1 MVVNLIIMT
10 NSRSIPVVFMMLC
23 KIITN
28 VLRFVL
34 ILNLHSTFEHWL
46 WLLCTVR
53 YSWLYALGNINYYM
67 YEWLIRLT
75 SVHMLVKYSIHLQ
88 LSYFSFKEHKE
99 IPTILLH
106 FSIHIETKREF
117 FLFILLFDSVYLVD
131 PASSH
136 TLVLKIKP
144 CMSKCFD
151 CLTLDC
157 GRLIITVIV

>member
-1 MVVNLIIMT
+1 
-10 NSRSIPVVFMMLC
+10 MMLS

-28 VLRFVL
+28 VLRFEL

-53 YSWLYALGNINYYM
+53 YTWLYSLGNIIYYM
-67 YEWLIRLT
+67 YVWLIFLI
-75 SVHMLVKYSIHLQ
+75 SVHMLVKYSIHLK

-99 IPTILLH
+99 IPTIHLH
-106 FSIHIETKREF
+106 FSIHIETKRKY
-117 FLFILLFDSVYLVD
+117 LWFILLFDSVYLVD

-157 GRLIITVIV
+157 RRLIITVIV

>member
-1 MVVNLIIMT
+1 
-10 NSRSIPVVFMMLC
+10 
-23 KIITN
+23 
-28 VLRFVL
+28 
-34 ILNLHSTFEHWL
+34 
-46 WLLCTVR
+46 
-53 YSWLYALGNINYYM
+53 
-67 YEWLIRLT
+67 
-75 SVHMLVKYSIHLQ
+75 MLVKYSIHLQ

-144 CMSKCFD
+144 CISKCFVFI
-151 CLTLDC
+151 TLDC
-157 GRLIITVIV
+157 GRLIITVIVLLRLLYRWIPVVILELIHVTKNIFFYILSIYLSSNQNALALWMIHNNVWRTL